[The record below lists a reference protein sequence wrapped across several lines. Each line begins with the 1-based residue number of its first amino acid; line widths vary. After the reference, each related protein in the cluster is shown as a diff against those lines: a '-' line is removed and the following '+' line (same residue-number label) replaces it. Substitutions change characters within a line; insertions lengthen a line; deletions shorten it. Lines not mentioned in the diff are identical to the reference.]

1 LESEAEEGDD
11 KQLITTL
18 KDNSIGKDGLT
29 KKAALFFDQDI
40 FKDIGG
46 LEGGLEDNE
55 DEDEYEDIEEDE
67 VEDEEVAKA
76 EEESESPE
84 ELVEDDSDVE
94 DVAELNSEDDGSE
107 VSDDGIEIVRA
118 ERADNEWDADD
129 EPQTNGRPGMFDLTH
144 PSVMQEPIAFLL
156 KYMHI

>member
-1 LESEAEEGDD
+1 MEEGDE

-46 LEGGLEDNE
+46 LDGGIEEEEEADEED
-55 DEDEYEDIEEDE
+55 DEDDEAEDKDE
-67 VEDEEVAKA
+67 VE
-76 EEESESPE
+76 EEESESVE
-84 ELVEDDSDVE
+84 ELVEDDSDAE
-94 DVAELNSEDDGSE
+94 DVAELESEEEGSE

-129 EPQTNGRPGMFDLTH
+129 ESQTNGRPGMLSLV
-144 PSVMQEPIAFLL
+144 PPLMS
-156 KYMHI
+156 